1 MQIPVIVTNDNIYS
15 FYRSFG
21 KALQFSVG
29 DIVKAEVIKAMASG
43 TVSLRIT
50 TGDGETGLIAARTS
64 LPLTAGSQVMLK
76 VAGGEG
82 EIRLQLVGTAS
93 EGSLINNQPPHENIP
108 AKLISMLSGLA
119 NAKIKNEDLL
129 VLQQAFAKIPGAIK
143 TAFPEFRALEDLMP
157 QIAKVNP
164 ELLQKSVEGSG
175 VLFETKLKLVSQ
187 DMLQQSEGGSGPGFV
202 VEGDE
207 DQIKLLRQVISDETV
222 LKAVK
227 ASGTTEAD
235 LAATVDKVI
244 RNVMD
249 PSGKV
254 SGQSL
259 HAGGPEL
266 AAANNKLLFTPETDQ
281 KALLLKLGDLLRDGD
296 VVSSLKAAGVNAPEV
311 SGVVDRMLKNIE
323 FFQLS
328 SKVNDVL
335 YTFLPVT
342 WQEMRDG
349 EITFKQEARSG
360 SRAFTCDI
368 SLDLITLG
376 RLSVSITLFEG
387 SYHVTFYAE
396 DTGTRS
402 LIEAEKSQL
411 EQGFSEGGLPLRV
424 VSVAAK
430 RGASFGATDKKGL
443 DIKV

>member
-50 TGDGETGLIAARTS
+50 TATGETGLIAARTN

-93 EGSLINNQPPHENIP
+93 EGSLINNQPPPENIP
-108 AKLISMLSGLA
+108 TKLINMLSEFAGAKLKS
-119 NAKIKNEDLL
+119 EDILTL
-129 VLQQAFAKIPGAIK
+129 KQVFSKIPDAIK
-143 TAFPEFRALEDLMP
+143 AAFPEFRALEELMP
-157 QIAKVNP
+157 QIEKVNP
-164 ELLQKSVEGSG
+164 GLLQKSVEGSG

-187 DMLQQSEGGSGPGFV
+187 EMMSPPGNGSGPGFV
-202 VEGDE
+202 IEGDE
-207 DQIKLLRQVISDETV
+207 DQLKLLQQVTRDDAV
-222 LKAVK
+222 LKAFK
-227 ASGTTEAD
+227 ATGATEAD
-235 LAATVDKVI
+235 IAATVDKVI
-244 RNVMD
+244 KDVMEGAVKM
-249 PSGKV
+249 PGR
-254 SGQSL
+254 SL
-259 HAGGPEL
+259 NGGPDH
-266 AAANNKLLFTPETDQ
+266 AAAKGNVVFTPETDQ
-281 KALLLKLGDLLRDGD
+281 KALLLKLGNLLRDSD
-296 VVSSLKAAGVNAPEV
+296 VALSLKAAGVDAPEV
-311 SGVVDRMLKNIE
+311 SKIVDRLLKNIE

-335 YTFLPVT
+335 YTFLPLT

-349 EITFKQEARSG
+349 EITFRQEARSG

-368 SLDLITLG
+368 NLDLATLG
-376 RLSVSITLFEG
+376 RLAVSITLFECA
-387 SYHVTFYAE
+387 YHVTFYAE
-396 DTGTRS
+396 DAGTRS
-402 LIEAEKSQL
+402 LIQAEKGQL
-411 EQGFSEGGLPLRV
+411 EKGFSEGGMPLRAV
-424 VSVAAK
+424 NVSTK
-430 RGASFGATDKKGL
+430 QSISFGVADKKGL